1 MHPLCARAGHLIEHL
16 QSDAEMMSFRA
27 VIPPMLDA
35 LRQMMTGDDED
46 AVNSAFEARYR
57 WRVGWS
63 TGTKNEGGGDEYI
76 P

>member
-1 MHPLCARAGHLIEHL
+1 MLPLRAPAGHLIEHL

-46 AVNSAFEARYR
+46 AVNSAFEV
-57 WRVGWS
+57 WDGDHWVGWMV
-63 TGTKNEGGGDEYI
+63 GWMGALAQE
-76 P
+76 